1 MKKIKLPSWLVCL
14 LFVAATLLLT
24 LHYWVPVT
32 EESGKTFT
40 LTLEKASA
48 NTNTVFL
55 NFEGQSR
62 RFRMPYSKAFEP
74 LMRQSAWGK
83 EYEVIADY
91 RGASKYRRGYYD
103 VYALSAQDGTT
114 YLTIEQSEAIRQGML
129 PKRLGLTLVL
139 DALACILITFRMK
152 HDARAKEETSV

>member
-1 MKKIKLPSWLVCL
+1 MKKIKLPIWLVCL

-91 RGASKYRRGYYD
+91 RGASKHRRGYYD
-103 VYALSAQDGTT
+103 VYALSGADGTV
-114 YLTIEQSEAIRQGML
+114 YLTIEQSEAIRQSML

-139 DALACILITFRMK
+139 DALACMLIAFRMK
-152 HDARAKEETSV
+152 HDRSKEVQSA